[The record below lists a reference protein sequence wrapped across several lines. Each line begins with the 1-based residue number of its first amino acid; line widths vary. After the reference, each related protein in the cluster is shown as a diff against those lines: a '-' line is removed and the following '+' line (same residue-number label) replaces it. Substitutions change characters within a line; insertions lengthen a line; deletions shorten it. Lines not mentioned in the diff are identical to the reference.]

1 MYKSL
6 LVAAVLTAGA
16 SAASAGDTATIAPT
30 PTVIVIK
37 DFAFS
42 PSALT
47 IAPGTTVTW
56 VNEDESPHTI
66 ADNGKAF
73 RSAALDTNDRFS
85 YTFGQPGE
93 FLYHCTMHPM
103 MVGKIVV
110 KPVVTP
116 GGSSS

>member
-1 MYKSL
+1 MHKSL
-6 LVAAVLTAGA
+6 LVAAVLAAGA
-16 SAASAGDTATIAPT
+16 SAAFAGDTVTTAATPA
-30 PTVIVIK
+30 VIVIK

-73 RSAALDTNDRFS
+73 RSAALAANDRFS
-85 YTFGQPGE
+85 LTFGQPGV
-93 FLYHCTMHPM
+93 FVYHRTMHPM